1 MIYFIFCTLSNKSA
15 EKKLQYRTF
24 IHFQGYHCFIVS
36 HKAIFFFDIITL
48 PIYVSESFGYILAS
62 TIQKKGKSTYYTKYF
77 SIFVIN
83 IITLYH
89 HIGLTIIKQSIE
101 LSYKYDNEQNIS
113 FSNYG

>member
-1 MIYFIFCTLSNKSA
+1 M
-15 EKKLQYRTF
+15 F
-24 IHFQGYHCFIVS
+24 IHIQGHHYFIVS
-36 HKAIFFFDIITL
+36 HQVIFFFDITKL
-48 PIYVSESFGYILAS
+48 LIYVSERFGYILTS

-83 IITLYH
+83 IITQYH
-89 HIGLTIIKQSIE
+89 HIGITIIKQSIE

>member
-1 MIYFIFCTLSNKSA
+1 M
-15 EKKLQYRTF
+15 F
-24 IHFQGYHCFIVS
+24 IHIQGYHCFIVS
-36 HKAIFFFDIITL
+36 HKAIFFFDIIKL
-48 PIYVSESFGYILAS
+48 LIYVSESFGYILTL

-77 SIFVIN
+77 SIFVLN

-89 HIGLTIIKQSIE
+89 HIGITIIKQSIE